1 MFRTSAKI
9 LSLEALQPLVT
20 DLKERGRQVVLAN
33 GCFDWLHVGHV
44 RYLREARQ
52 LGDCLVVAVNADAS
66 VRALKGPPRPLM
78 PQQERA
84 EILAAL
90 SCVDY
95 VLVFEELNVE
105 RVLRTLQ
112 PHIHCKGTDYSEQ
125 TVPEREVVLSY
136 GGRIAI
142 AGDPKDHSTRG
153 LLKGLMR
160 TQGPPR
166 LQGAEGSMN
175 RILIIKLGS
184 IGDVVHT
191 LPALSD
197 LRSSFPRARIDWLV
211 EKPAAVLLRDHP
223 WLDRVIEVDTRKWRR
238 GAVAAPDLAGDPP
251 LSQPDEAGTV
261 RGGLRFPGTLEV
273 GCLRPLF
280 RRPFAGRI
288 RQASPQR
295 ARLPHPLWQ
304 AGVTGP
310 RHPPRQ
316 RPASSVGGQPGSHP
330 GPRGG

>member
-1 MFRTSAKI
+1 MFQTNAKI

-20 DLKERGRQVVLAN
+20 DLKKRGRQVVLAN

-44 RYLREARQ
+44 RYLREARR

-78 PQQERA
+78 HQQERA

-142 AGDPKDHSTRG
+142 TGDPKDHSTRS

-160 TQGPPR
+160 TRESPP
-166 LQGAEGSMN
+166 STKKN
-175 RILIIKLGS
+175 
-184 IGDVVHT
+184 
-191 LPALSD
+191 
-197 LRSSFPRARIDWLV
+197 
-211 EKPAAVLLRDHP
+211 
-223 WLDRVIEVDTRKWRR
+223 DR
-238 GAVAAPDLAGDPP
+238 
-251 LSQPDEAGTV
+251 
-261 RGGLRFPGTLEV
+261 
-273 GCLRPLF
+273 
-280 RRPFAGRI
+280 
-288 RQASPQR
+288 
-295 ARLPHPLWQ
+295 
-304 AGVTGP
+304 
-310 RHPPRQ
+310 
-316 RPASSVGGQPGSHP
+316 
-330 GPRGG
+330 

>member
-9 LSLEALQPLVT
+9 LSLEALRPLVT
-20 DLKERGRQVVLAN
+20 ELKERGRQVVLAN

-105 RVLRTLQ
+105 RVLRTLR

-142 AGDPKDHSTRG
+142 AGDPKDHSTRS

-160 TQGPPR
+160 TQGPPPST
-166 LQGAEGSMN
+166 G
-175 RILIIKLGS
+175 
-184 IGDVVHT
+184 T
-191 LPALSD
+191 
-197 LRSSFPRARIDWLV
+197 
-211 EKPAAVLLRDHP
+211 RD
-223 WLDRVIEVDTRKWRR
+223 R
-238 GAVAAPDLAGDPP
+238 
-251 LSQPDEAGTV
+251 
-261 RGGLRFPGTLEV
+261 
-273 GCLRPLF
+273 
-280 RRPFAGRI
+280 
-288 RQASPQR
+288 
-295 ARLPHPLWQ
+295 
-304 AGVTGP
+304 
-310 RHPPRQ
+310 
-316 RPASSVGGQPGSHP
+316 
-330 GPRGG
+330 